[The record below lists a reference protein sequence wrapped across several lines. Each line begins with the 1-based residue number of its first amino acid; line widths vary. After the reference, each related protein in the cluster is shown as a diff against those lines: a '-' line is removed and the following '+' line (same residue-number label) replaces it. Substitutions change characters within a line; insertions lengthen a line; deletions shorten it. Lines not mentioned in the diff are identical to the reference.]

1 MSIQSSI
8 DSYLRAD
15 STFMN
20 YIGGVGAPTLS
31 VGRLYYMMAPEGATL
46 PYCVYTMVSNTD
58 SQTFFSSNDGQGR
71 LQFDIVAETRAAYA
85 IDERL
90 RTLLRYRSGPI
101 GYLVYPS
108 TSLYPSTTLFPN
120 GGLLCWMIEP
130 ANRRERFNPDTLRY
144 VFSSDY
150 IVNCT
155 Y

>member
-1 MSIQSSI
+1 
-8 DSYLRAD
+8 
-15 STFMN
+15 MN

-90 RTLLRYRSGPI
+90 RTLLRYHSG
-101 GYLVYPS
+101 
-108 TSLYPSTTLFPN
+108 TT
-120 GGLLCWMIEP
+120 GGLSCWMIEP
-130 ANRRERFNPDTLRY
+130 ANRRERFNPDTSRY